1 MLRQEDLYSNFQAGL
16 SYSETLPQ
24 KNPGYNNNNNKGSN
38 DQITTFKRLNLR
50 RKYRS
55 KSLQS

>member
-55 KSLQS
+55 KSL